1 MWNFGTVPFV
11 VLAILVAT
19 GPPIYML
26 VHSFR
31 HEHLA
36 SRPDGTLPPR
46 SDPQKFGWSVCSHC
60 SAVVVDHEEHLS
72 AVHQYA
78 DS

>member
-11 VLAILVAT
+11 IVAVLVAT
-19 GPPIYML
+19 GPVIYML
-26 VHSFR
+26 VHSIR
-31 HEHLA
+31 HGHVA
-36 SRPDGTLPPR
+36 SHPDGTPPRR
-46 SDPQKFGWSVCSHC
+46 SDPQKFGWTVCSHC
-60 SAVVVDHEEHLS
+60 SAVVVDHLEHMR